1 MKKQLMIGLLAS
13 FASASAMAAGACA
26 GTAGN
31 GTAVPGAT
39 DGSLFV
45 RVGFTP
51 KCSANVLL
59 DYTDGQ
65 TSLAVAGGSQK
76 GKNIFIGN
84 TAGGAVKKSTTVT
97 ECPATGCS
105 AAEVSNGLTEAE
117 ALASAT

>member
-13 FASASAMAAGACA
+13 FASAGAMAAPACA
-26 GTAGN
+26 GSAGN
-31 GTAVPGAT
+31 GTAVPGDT
-39 DGSLFV
+39 NGTLFV

-59 DYTDGQ
+59 DYTDSQ
-65 TSLAVAGGSQK
+65 TSLAVAGGSTK

-84 TAGGAVKKSTTVT
+84 TAGGAGKKSSTVT

-105 AAEVSNGLTEAE
+105 ATEVGTGLTEAE